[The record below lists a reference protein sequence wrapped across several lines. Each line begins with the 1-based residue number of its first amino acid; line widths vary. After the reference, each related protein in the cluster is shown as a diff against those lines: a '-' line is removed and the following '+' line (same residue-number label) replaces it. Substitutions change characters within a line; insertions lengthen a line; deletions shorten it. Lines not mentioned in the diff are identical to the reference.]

1 MCDLIISPKLESVE
15 GAMIGLDDYEE
26 ENRALF
32 LGNTHASL
40 IRLMKITKSL
50 KTVDNPARSE

>member
-1 MCDLIISPKLESVE
+1 VE
-15 GAMIGLDDYEE
+15 GAMNGLDDYEE

-40 IRLMKITKSL
+40 IRLKKITKSL
-50 KTVDNPARSE
+50 KTVDNPAKSE